1 MTPEACAEA
10 VAVPINKYGT
20 GWMLSPDTF
29 APGIEAGF
37 SGLDFYFC
45 GRGGALGDVEADV
58 VTAAMGVLPRDAVRT
73 NWEQGCAV
81 MAPTKA
87 ATLFAEACAEHGRRH
102 LPDDVDLVE
111 LVRLATLVIDAAECA
126 GLPLFAGWRAMP
138 VPDDP
143 KGAASHQLH
152 VLREHRGGA
161 HIAAFISSGLTPLEA
176 VLAYG
181 GPGTAKFLGHTEPFP
196 DVTDEMRAAR
206 AAAEVTTNRIVAPAF
221 AALSADERAT
231 FADLVHTALSPRS

>member
-87 ATLFAEACAEHGRRH
+87 ALVASSTVYSPTDGRR
-102 LPDDVDLVE
+102 P
-111 LVRLATLVIDAAECA
+111 RRS
-126 GLPLFAGWRAMP
+126 P
-138 VPDDP
+138 
-143 KGAASHQLH
+143 
-152 VLREHRGGA
+152 
-161 HIAAFISSGLTPLEA
+161 
-176 VLAYG
+176 
-181 GPGTAKFLGHTEPFP
+181 
-196 DVTDEMRAAR
+196 VTDW
-206 AAAEVTTNRIVAPAF
+206 VTVATR
-221 AALSADERAT
+221 SAT
-231 FADLVHTALSPRS
+231 MIYTAVKQ